1 MLLSRRNL
9 APNSRC
15 ADSSAKIEGRH
26 VSRVS
31 AVSATARR
39 AHPCLPRRLSLWAN
53 ELAFFALRGAKSTPN
68 PSTAE
73 VGRQFGTRAPRV
85 GKDGRKW
92 VVNFYEPN
100 GEYSSWKPTDLEFVS
115 RPAPAPAPAAGAG
128 GSGGANG
135 NDDDDD
141 EPDNDADNNE
151 EDGELAEHNDGAAP
165 ASVDGWN
172 RNDYFS
178 LPQRTRCWSR
188 HAPRRARDPRKR
200 GLTLMAGD
208 EEDEGEEEEPMCH
221 VAASKHVWTQV
232 RSWIC
237 CRQLS

>member
-1 MLLSRRNL
+1 MPPKETL
-9 APNSRC
+9 AVGDRVSILCTAWGEEYAKSINSR
-15 ADSSAKIEGRH
+15 SWKTIRYEGTVLAKTVLMG
-26 VSRVS
+26 
-31 AVSATARR
+31 
-39 AHPCLPRRLSLWAN
+39 C
-53 ELAFFALRGAKSTPN
+53 
-68 PSTAE
+68 
-73 VGRQFGTRAPRV
+73 QFH
-85 GKDGRKW
+85 
-92 VVNFYEPN
+92 EPN

-115 RPAPAPAPAAGAG
+115 RPAAAPAPAAGAG

-208 EEDEGEEEEPMCH
+208 ADEEDGGGGGTNATSPPLSMFGLRC
-221 VAASKHVWTQV
+221 AAGSAAGN
-232 RSWIC
+232 
-237 CRQLS
+237 

>member
-1 MLLSRRNL
+1 MPPKETL
-9 APNSRC
+9 AVGDRVSILCTAWGEEYAKSINSR
-15 ADSSAKIEGRH
+15 SWKTIRYEGTVLAKTVAMG
-26 VSRVS
+26 
-31 AVSATARR
+31 
-39 AHPCLPRRLSLWAN
+39 C
-53 ELAFFALRGAKSTPN
+53 
-68 PSTAE
+68 
-73 VGRQFGTRAPRV
+73 Q
-85 GKDGRKW
+85 
-92 VVNFYEPN
+92 FYEPN

-115 RPAPAPAPAAGAG
+115 RPAAAPAPAAGAG

-208 EEDEGEEEEPMCH
+208 EEDEGEEEEPMP
-221 VAASKHVWTQV
+221 
-232 RSWIC
+232 R
-237 CRQLS
+237 RRL